1 MVMRKNYQTW
11 LLGALV
17 GGLVLPF
24 AGCSNEDDPT
34 PNGPGSGETVKAQF
48 AINIPYAK
56 KAETKMS
63 GENTQ
68 QSGNFLGMYDI
79 KLLPMTGD
87 PTATDNPATT
97 FSSIINLSA
106 IGNGEIVDGTTN
118 SKVYADV
125 NIPVGTTNFLFY
137 GVGGTDAPST
147 DYERF
152 AEGVLNSTFSSSSID
167 GISFTLQGAQI
178 TNGTEDATLLSVLN
192 AVAQVTDWSTQA
204 DETTLGDLY
213 ASFITLKAG
222 SAKSVC
228 EALED
233 LYNSV
238 DALAK
243 GTDGAEK
250 TIAGAIQS
258 AITNGSNFSVSG
270 DYPYTLTTTLT
281 YPRNINM
288 PDGAAILSYDGVGK
302 TFSYNTDPSIS
313 TQGVKMADICFP
325 ASINYFINTD
335 LKANNTIPDQWP
347 TTLDA
352 WSSGFSGWGTS
363 VTTSTRAIAL
373 TKAVQYGVAGLKVS
387 VKCESS
393 LMEDSKGN
401 QISVPS
407 DGFTVTGV
415 LVGGQP
421 SQAGYDLCPTTSAT
435 FTKIVYDKVM
445 NGTVAAK
452 GGSAEGENYTLVLD
466 NKQAIPAN
474 VPIIVELENT
484 AVGFY
489 GKDQQYVP
497 NGTKFYLVAELD
509 PAGKSVSGVTIPWVF
524 MQDYLTTASLT
535 IKSLKNAENTI
546 PDLVS
551 STLELGLAVDL
562 TWQAGIVFND
572 VVIE

>member
-1 MVMRKNYQTW
+1 MRKNYQMW
-11 LLGALV
+11 LLGALF

-34 PNGPGSGETVKAQF
+34 PNESGNGETVKAQF

-63 GENTQ
+63 GEKTQ
-68 QSGNFLGMYDI
+68 QGGNFLGMYDI
-79 KLLPMTGD
+79 KLLPMT
-87 PTATDNPATT
+87 TT
-97 FSSIINLSA
+97 GADDAAYSSIISLEKITALESNTYKLY
-106 IGNGEIVDGTTN
+106 NN
-118 SKVYADV
+118 V

-147 DYERF
+147 DDERF

-192 AVAQVTDWSTQA
+192 AVAQVTDWSIQA

-562 TWQAGIVFND
+562 TWQAGILFDN

>member
-1 MVMRKNYQTW
+1 MIMRKNYQMW
-11 LLGALV
+11 LLGALF

-34 PNGPGSGETVKAQF
+34 PNGPGNGETVKAQF

-63 GENTQ
+63 AVNTQ
-68 QSGNFLGMYDI
+68 YNGNFLGMYDI

-87 PTATDNPATT
+87 PTATGNPATT

-147 DYERF
+147 DKERF

-178 TNGTEDATLLSVLN
+178 TNGREDETLLSVLN

-213 ASFITLKAG
+213 ASFINLKAG

-258 AITNGSNFSVSG
+258 AITNRSIFIKSG
-270 DYPYTLTTTLT
+270 DYPYTLTTTLK

-288 PDGAAILSYDGVGK
+288 PDGAAILSYDKLRK
-302 TFSYNTDPSIS
+302 TFSYNTEDPSIS

-325 ASINYFINTD
+325 ASIYYFINTD
-335 LKANNTIPDQWP
+335 LKANNKIPDQWP
-347 TTLDA
+347 TTLA
-352 WSSGFSGWGTS
+352 NWSFSDWGTS

-373 TKAVQYGVAGLKVS
+373 TKPVQYGVAGLKVS

-407 DGFTVTGV
+407 EGFTVTGV

-421 SQAGYDLCPTTSAT
+421 SKAGYDLCPATNAT
-435 FTKIVYDKVM
+435 FTKIVYDNVM

-452 GGSAEGENYTLVLD
+452 GGSAVGENYTLVLD
-466 NKQAIPAN
+466 NKQETSDK

-509 PAGKSVSGVTIPWVF
+509 PAGKSVSGVTTPWVF

-562 TWQAGIVFND
+562 EWKSGILFND
-572 VVIE
+572 VVIK

>member
-1 MVMRKNYQTW
+1 MIMRKNYQMW
-11 LLGALV
+11 LLGALF

-63 GENTQ
+63 DVNTQ
-68 QSGNFLGMYDI
+68 QNGNFLGMYDI
-79 KLLPMTGD
+79 KLLPMTGVA
-87 PTATDNPATT
+87 PTLST
-97 FSSIINLSA
+97 FSSIIGLSP
-106 IGNGEIVDGTTN
+106 IGNTEITNGTTN

-125 NIPVGTTNFLFY
+125 NIPVGTKNFLFY

-147 DYERF
+147 YKERF

-192 AVAQVTDWSTQA
+192 AVAQVKNWSDQA
-204 DETTLGDLY
+204 VGTTLGDLY
-213 ASFITLKAG
+213 ASFINLKAG

-243 GTDGAEK
+243 GTGTAEN

-258 AITNGSNFSVSG
+258 AITGGSTFSVSG
-270 DYPYTLTTTLT
+270 AYPYTLTTALT

-302 TFSYNTDPSIS
+302 TFSYNTEDPSIS

-325 ASINYFINTD
+325 ASIYYFINTD

-347 TTLDA
+347 TTLA
-352 WSSGFSGWGTS
+352 NWSFSGWGTS

-373 TKAVQYGVAGLKVS
+373 TKPVQYGVAGLKVS

-401 QISVPS
+401 QISVPL

-421 SQAGYDLCPTTSAT
+421 SKAGYDLCPATNAT
-435 FTKIVYDKVM
+435 FTKIVYDNVM

-452 GGSAEGENYTLVLD
+452 GGSAVGENYTLVLD
-466 NKQAIPAN
+466 NKQTTSVK

-509 PAGKSVSGVTIPWVF
+509 PTGKSVSGVTTPWVF

-562 TWQAGIVFND
+562 DWKAGIPFE

>member
-1 MVMRKNYQTW
+1 MRKNYQMW

-34 PNGPGSGETVKAQF
+34 PVGPGSGETVKTQF

-63 GENTQ
+63 ADNTQ
-68 QSGNFLGMYDI
+68 NNNNNFLGMYDI
-79 KLLPMTGD
+79 RLLPMTGEA
-87 PTATDNPATT
+87 PTLTN
-97 FSSIINLSA
+97 FSSIIGLGS
-106 IGNGEIVDGTTN
+106 IGNTEITDGTTN

-125 NIPVGTTNFLFY
+125 NIPVGTTHFLFY
-137 GVGGTDAPST
+137 GVGGTDAPAS
-147 DYERF
+147 DEERF
-152 AEGVLNSTFSSSSID
+152 AEGILNSTFSSSSIN
-167 GISFTLQGAQI
+167 GISFSLRGAQI
-178 TNGTEDATLLSVLN
+178 TNGSENETLISVLN
-192 AVAQVTDWSTQA
+192 RVAQVANWSDQS
-204 DETTLGDLY
+204 DGTTLGDLY
-213 ASFITLKAG
+213 DNFITLKAG
-222 SAKSVC
+222 SAKSIC

-243 GTDGAEK
+243 EATESTEK
-250 TIAGAIQS
+250 TIAAAIQS
-258 AITNGSNFSVSG
+258 AITYNSYFTLTGG

-288 PDGAAILSYDGVGK
+288 PDGAAILSYDTKNK
-302 TFSYNTDPSIS
+302 TFSYNTKDPSIS
-313 TQGVKMADICFP
+313 SQGIKMADICFP
-325 ASINYFINTD
+325 ASLYYFVNTD
-335 LKANNTIPDQWP
+335 LKANNTIPDTWP
-347 TTLDA
+347 ATLTD
-352 WSSGFSGWGTS
+352 WSSGFTSWGTS

-373 TKAVQYGVAGLKVS
+373 TDPVQYGVAGLKVS

-393 LMEDSKGN
+393 LMDDSRGN

-421 SQAGYDLCPTTSAT
+421 SQAGYDLCPAASTS
-435 FTKIVYDKVM
+435 FNKIVYDKTM

-452 GGSAEGENYTLVLD
+452 GGSAEGVNYTLVLD
-466 NKQAIPAN
+466 NKQGTAAK

-489 GKDQQYVP
+489 GKDEQYVP

-509 PAGKSVSGVTIPWVF
+509 PANKTVTNVTNPWVF
-524 MQDYLTTASLT
+524 MQDYLTTANLT
-535 IKSLKNAENTI
+535 ITSLKNAENTI

-562 TWQAGIVFND
+562 DWQSGISFD
-572 VVIE
+572 VTIP